1 MTHVGRQLAT
11 HVGRQ
16 RAKDLMHVGHQF
28 ATHIGRQRTELGAP
42 RSKLMERAR
51 QTRSI
56 LSQIEQ
62 TFAFVRRADA
72 RPMYQTRRGAS
83 GRIILSLVT

>member
-1 MTHVGRQLAT
+1 
-11 HVGRQ
+11 
-16 RAKDLMHVGHQF
+16 
-28 ATHIGRQRTELGAP
+28 
-42 RSKLMERAR
+42 MERAR

-72 RPMYQTRRGAS
+72 RPMYQTRRGAA